1 MEHLEFLKL
10 VRDELERRK
19 MSRRN
24 LALKA
29 QIPSGRVSE
38 ILNGTRP
45 LSPYYIGKITRAL
58 NLSPKHFVQTSKKRS
73 KMQRPDRLLSQDELH
88 FIRDWYH
95 LAILSLV
102 KTPEA
107 TLDPRWFA
115 NRLAITPAQAQA
127 ALKRLMKL
135 KLIEE
140 HQGRFVR
147 TTTFLTTSKDIPS
160 SVIRHMHLQ
169 LMEQSRS
176 SLDKTPVEFR
186 DVSHIMMAIDM
197 SKLPQAKEE
206 IRAFRKRMANLLE
219 EGNTEQVYLLGVQ
232 LVPLSKLE

>member
-1 MEHLEFLKL
+1 M
-10 VRDELERRK
+10 RDELERRK
-19 MSRRN
+19 MSRRH

-45 LSPYYIGKITRAL
+45 LSPYYKGKITQAL
-58 NLSPKHFVQTSKKRS
+58 KLDPKHFVQTTKKRA
-73 KMQRPDRLLSQDELH
+73 KMHHPDRMLSQDELH

-102 KTPEA
+102 KTPDSN
-107 TLDPRWFA
+107 LDPAWFA
-115 NRLAITPAQAQA
+115 NRLAITTTQARS
-127 ALKRLMKL
+127 ALKRLQKL

-147 TTTFLTTSKDIPS
+147 TNTFLTTSKDIPS
-160 SVIRHMHLQ
+160 SVIRSMHLQ
-169 LMEQSRS
+169 LMDQSRS

-186 DVSHIMMAIDM
+186 DVSHMMMAIDM

-206 IRAFRKRMANLLE
+206 IRAFRKRMANILE
-219 EGNTEQVYLLGVQ
+219 DGNAEQVYLLGVQ
-232 LVPLSKLE
+232 LVPLSKLK